1 VPVPPLREWLYLG
14 AILVIVL
21 GLAWW
26 HHSAVLEGEAKV
38 QAADARAV
46 LKAQQAAEAQKE
58 ADAQTATEAVGGL
71 QHELQDLRDH
81 PPPPRVVRL
90 RCDLPSGGPSSP
102 PSPSSSS
109 TESRPPA
116 SGGISSL
123 PGPAP
128 DVGPGL
134 QRLALAC
141 DELSA
146 EHRALLLWAR
156 KVSQ

>member
-1 VPVPPLREWLYLG
+1 MPTLPLKDWAYLG

-38 QAADARAV
+38 RAADARAV

-58 ADAQTATEAVGGL
+58 ADAKTATEAVGGL
-71 QHELQDLRDH
+71 EHELQDLRDH
-81 PPPPRVVRL
+81 PPPPRIVRL
-90 RCDLPSGGPSSP
+90 RCDLPSGG
-102 PSPSSSS
+102 SPSTTSPGSAS
-109 TESRPPA
+109 TEPRSAA
-116 SGGISSL
+116 SGSVPAV
-123 PGPAP
+123 PGPAI